1 MNKKNIIKE
10 GDILVSIDVSGLY
23 TNIPQSEGLDAVHDA
38 LEEREDKSIPSS
50 YLVNLL
56 ELVLKNNIFEFDEE
70 LFIQLIGTAMG
81 TRPAPSYANIFMARN
96 IDKNITR
103 IKMTSFRAYQ
113 ALKYFA
119 AW

>member
-1 MNKKNIIKE
+1 M
-10 GDILVSIDVSGLY
+10 
-23 TNIPQSEGLDAVHDA
+23 
-38 LEEREDKSIPSS
+38 
-50 YLVNLL
+50 NLL